1 MEWCD
6 YYEKFYDWA
15 ESTQISRIS
24 GLTGFQESSE
34 VAEIVENIF
43 DTVAASRLVRK
54 AMEEKV
60 RFTAEEVIAMLDYLS
75 EDVIVRTIKTCRSKF
90 TSEQLDTL
98 ADYCIDEDVIIQAAK
113 AGGNRYNPYDDE
125 MVEES
130 EPEEG
135 PPKAKDFGLLKGLFV
150 AGAIMDALS
159 PKARSDRCD
168 GNCAQCPAHYG
179 YRYGRW
185 YYGHGHQHGCER
197 GGNGG
202 ASGKCHSD

>member
-1 MEWCD
+1 MEWC

-34 VAEIVENIF
+34 VAEIIENIF
-43 DTVAASRLVRK
+43 DTTAASRLVRK
-54 AMEEKV
+54 AKGEKV
-60 RFTAEEVIAMLDYLS
+60 RFTAEEVIAILDYLS
-75 EDVIVRTIKTCRSKF
+75 EDVIVQTIKTCRSKF
-90 TSEQLDTL
+90 TPNHLDTL
-98 ADYCIDEDVIIQAAK
+98 VDYCIDEDVIIHAAK

-130 EPEEG
+130 EPEDG

-159 PKARSDRCD
+159 PKAKKQSL
-168 GNCAQCPAHYG
+168 
-179 YRYGRW
+179 
-185 YYGHGHQHGCER
+185 
-197 GGNGG
+197 
-202 ASGKCHSD
+202 